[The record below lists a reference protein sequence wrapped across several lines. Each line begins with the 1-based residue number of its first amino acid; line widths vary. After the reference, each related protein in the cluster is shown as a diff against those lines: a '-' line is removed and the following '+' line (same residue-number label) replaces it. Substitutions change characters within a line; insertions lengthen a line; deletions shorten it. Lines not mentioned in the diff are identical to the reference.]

1 MAQEYLSKW
10 NFQCPFNPTI
20 ALNTPFPHPH
30 RLSVITSEE
39 QLAKIWKRDQLVIWR
54 KEKKKK
60 RDEGYFNIQKGNWV
74 EVQLCSHAER
84 EGGNLSL

>member
-1 MAQEYLSKW
+1 ME
-10 NFQCPFNPTI
+10 
-20 ALNTPFPHPH
+20 
-30 RLSVITSEE
+30 
-39 QLAKIWKRDQLVIWR
+39 KR
-54 KEKKKK
+54 KKKK